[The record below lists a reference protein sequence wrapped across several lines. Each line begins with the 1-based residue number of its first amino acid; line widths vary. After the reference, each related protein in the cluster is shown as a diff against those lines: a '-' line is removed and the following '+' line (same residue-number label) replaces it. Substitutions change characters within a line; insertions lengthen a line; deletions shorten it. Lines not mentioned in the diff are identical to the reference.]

1 MPVPP
6 DMRTLYQSIEEL
18 AHTPGG
24 TEALRYCINEV
35 KSMQVAIL
43 TTLYPRVRWWIF
55 TDYDPPHREGGPQ
68 QEQ

>member
-18 AHTPGG
+18 ARSPGG
-24 TEALRYCINEV
+24 PEALRYCVDEV
-35 KSMQVAIL
+35 KMIKLAIL

-55 TDYDPPHREGGPQ
+55 TDYDPPQ